1 MLCVNGRSLYI
12 WNKAKSE
19 WKEQIDFETHIIDI
33 LPFNQNRDG
42 QDQVLCITESSLEL
56 LVVTTKEEESLR
68 SLS

>member
-1 MLCVNGRSLYI
+1 MLLVNGSSLYI

-19 WKEQIDFETHIIDI
+19 WKEQIKFESHIIAI
-33 LPFNQNRDG
+33 YPFTQNMDG

-56 LVVTTKEEESLR
+56 LVVSTSEEESLR